1 MVKMIGKKKDRE
13 KWSRGNKRQFLEWC
27 CFGVKITKI
36 YIWKWW
42 IAYLKVDEIVL
53 LFENYMKIGMRISLL
68 LKVII

>member
-1 MVKMIGKKKDRE
+1 MVLLCCQDNKD
-13 KWSRGNKRQFLEWC
+13 
-27 CFGVKITKI
+27 I

-68 LKVII
+68 LKIII